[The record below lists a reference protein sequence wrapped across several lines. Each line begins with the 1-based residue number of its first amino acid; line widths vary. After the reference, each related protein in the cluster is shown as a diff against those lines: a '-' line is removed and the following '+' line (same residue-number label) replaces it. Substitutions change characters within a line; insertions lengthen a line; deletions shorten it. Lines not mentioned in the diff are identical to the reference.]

1 MDRLTYNTG
10 SKSKRTARSRQ
21 VFAHEVLWEDNYVLM
36 TIAHAYLPNLRVL
49 SSPPPSLYDRT
60 ASPPPGGDLGDS
72 MLNQGFLTLA
82 DGQA

>member
-1 MDRLTYNTG
+1 
-10 SKSKRTARSRQ
+10 
-21 VFAHEVLWEDNYVLM
+21 M